1 MHGQQGQFNR
11 DIFSRRSKVKIMTKV
26 ITFSSHLCSSVFFAE
41 NEIIHIQSCMY
52 AQEKEGTG
60 IKAENPTISTPI
72 LLPLDARTGRNGFIL
87 IGGY

>member
-1 MHGQQGQFNR
+1 
-11 DIFSRRSKVKIMTKV
+11 
-26 ITFSSHLCSSVFFAE
+26 
-41 NEIIHIQSCMY
+41 MY